1 MSKLSQ
7 WKDTYNKLRSQTSV
21 WSRSADVL
29 MSQSLLLL
37 ANDATDRCDELLEYW
52 EVCHKSASLW
62 SGLRGELFNTV
73 GVLAMIAGIAPEE
86 IVRRT
91 KSHRNSMSA
100 SGLTGFFSG
109 SSLYTKGTA
118 LFMALHMVDPSDILS
133 KMNVIMG
140 GWKKDHPVV
149 TGNND
154 LFYGLLHAMQDTDPT
169 VQVKLTEDCF
179 QALKRGGYIGW
190 GPWADELQASAQV
203 VALWPQ
209 VDVDA
214 LEQHF
219 SLIIKLLKKEFSFF
233 APNLRPSAAL
243 LAACGLPIEETVS
256 QAIQYYKLMDAGSRE
271 NRLILSINLV
281 LLEQFENDQQLN
293 KRLIAIVVGLVYA
306 QEIATAVAAAAAVAA
321 T

>member
-1 MSKLSQ
+1 MNKLVQ
-7 WKDTYNKLRSQTSV
+7 WQETYKILRSQTSA

-29 MSQSLLLL
+29 MSQSLLLV
-37 ANDATDRCDELLEYW
+37 ANDATDRCDELLGYW
-52 EVCHKSASLW
+52 ERCDASASLW
-62 SGLRGELFNTV
+62 SGLRGELFNAV
-73 GVLAMIAGIAPEE
+73 GVLAMIAGIEPEE

-91 KSHRNSMSA
+91 ESHRESLA
-100 SGLTGFFSG
+100 AAGLTGFFTAP
-109 SSLYTKGTA
+109 SLYTKGTA
-118 LFMALHMVDPSDILS
+118 LFMALHTDDPSDLMS
-133 KMNVIMG
+133 KMNVIMD

-214 LEQHF
+214 LEERF
-219 SLIIKLLKKEFSFF
+219 SLLIKLLKTEFSFF
-233 APNLRPSAAL
+233 APNLRPAAAL
-243 LAACGLPIEETVS
+243 LAASGLPIEETVS
-256 QAIQYYKLMDAGSRE
+256 QAIQYYKSMDAGGRE
-271 NRLILSINLV
+271 NRLILAINLV
-281 LLEQFENDQQLN
+281 LLEHFENDQQLN

-306 QEIATAVAAAAAVAA
+306 QEIAVATAAAAAVAA